1 MFTRCPKCNT
11 AFRIHAKQLGAAS
24 GLVRCGSCQY
34 IFQALEH
41 LFELTPGT
49 HPLAAAMPAP
59 KPKAPPVAAAVIPP
73 VAAATEPK
81 KPALDERLPA
91 EEVLPPIIIRSG
103 LPSNTPHGAL
113 RQQPE
118 NTNALPKAA
127 SGPAATSA
135 LKPATITEPTFA
147 QPAPAADFKPAASV
161 PPTDNEFDFT
171 RARFSRVAPP
181 QDAAFDTPEID
192 HAALERDNA
201 EIANMLAEIESR
213 LKEQPPGTLPAAD
226 PVTLVETMEPTPELV
241 HAAQVHVAPAPA
253 RAEPVVETASPIDE
267 DLTQIGGHASLAPE
281 GAAAAAEPEPAPA
294 YPEAVFD
301 LRQKPGSRLPLLW
314 SAAVLILIVG
324 IFAQLVYFNRNELA
338 RQPQL
343 RPWMEQLCGLMDC
356 KIPLRVDLN
365 AFELSDRDV
374 RTHPQQAGQLL
385 VSATIKN
392 NAAFAQPYPVVE
404 LSFRSIE
411 GQLITKHLFNPS
423 DYVGKNLSL
432 DNGIAS
438 QQTQRL
444 SMAIPDPGPTAIN
457 FLFDFLPAPEN
468 QP

>member
-1 MFTRCPKCNT
+1 MFTRCPKCQT

-41 LFELTPGT
+41 LFELTPGNSLAL
-49 HPLAAAMPAP
+49 LAAKPSPMAAP
-59 KPKAPPVAAAVIPP
+59 VPPVAKAAAVPPPAAIPP
-73 VAAATEPK
+73 QAVAPEVRMA
-81 KPALDERLPA
+81 DEAVLP
-91 EEVLPPIIIRSG
+91 PPIIIRAGLAASG
-103 LPSNTPHGAL
+103 APRREPGTENLP
-113 RQQPE
+113 
-118 NTNALPKAA
+118 PKAA
-127 SGPAATSA
+127 PKPVPASEPSMAEVP
-135 LKPATITEPTFA
+135 PAT
-147 QPAPAADFKPAASV
+147 PAPTAA
-161 PPTDNEFDFT
+161 NEFDFT

-181 QDAAFDTPEID
+181 PDVAFETPEID
-192 HAALERDNA
+192 YAALERDNT
-201 EIANMLAEIESR
+201 EIANMLAEIEAR
-213 LKEQPPGTLPAAD
+213 MKEQPAGTMPAAD
-226 PVTLVETMEPTPELV
+226 PVTLVETMEPTPEVV
-241 HAAQVHVAPAPA
+241 HAAQVHIPTPTPTQAIAEAAPGISEA
-253 RAEPVVETASPIDE
+253 
-267 DLTQIGGHASLAPE
+267 LTQVEQRENLSFE
-281 GAAAAAEPEPAPA
+281 GAPTPDEPAPESVL
-294 YPEAVFD
+294 PEPVFD
-301 LRQKPGSRLPLLW
+301 LRQKKRARLPLLW
-314 SAAVLILIVG
+314 PAAVLLLIVG
-324 IFAQLVYFNRNELA
+324 IFAQLVYFNRDGLA

-343 RPWMEQLCGLMDC
+343 RPLMEQMCGFMGC
-356 KIPLRVDLN
+356 TIPLRVDLN

-392 NAAFAQPYPVVE
+392 NAAYPQPYPVIE

-411 GQLITKHLFNPS
+411 GQLIIKHLFKPN

-438 QQTQRL
+438 QQTLRL